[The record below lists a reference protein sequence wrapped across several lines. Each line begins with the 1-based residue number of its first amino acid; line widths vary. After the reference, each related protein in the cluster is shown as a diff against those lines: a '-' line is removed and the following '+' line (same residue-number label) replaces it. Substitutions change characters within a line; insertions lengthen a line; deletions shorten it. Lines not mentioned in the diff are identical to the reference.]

1 MKWLKGIGLLLIANI
16 LIMVT
21 LSITIP
27 IVINVILPMFGIDVR
42 GSVDLTSL
50 VWAAMFGFGG
60 AFISLAFSKQM
71 ARAMLDCQQITQP
84 RSHAEQV
91 VYGSVR
97 EIAQR
102 LTITMPEVWVYN
114 SPDPNAFATGPSK
127 NNSMVAV
134 STGLLENLKEDE
146 VKAVLAHEM
155 GHVYNGDMFAT
166 TVLAGLMN
174 TFVYYIA
181 MWVRRFFAERDQAA
195 LGFGLSLVLQIIVS
209 ILASIVISWF
219 SRRREFGADAFAAK
233 VYGKDSMIGAL
244 RAIDRWVNRA
254 QFQYS
259 TQDALATM
267 KISGNTGGF
276 MSLFSTHPP
285 LEVRIAALSDFN
297 PFLIKHDLG
306 AVLING
312 RAQDRTSPE
321 DIGLKGTLNVWIVDL
336 DFIPVLNVR
345 SHRPPVTSR
354 GMKISFQ
361 TSFQPTNIPKPFI
374 KQG

>member
-1 MKWLKGIGLLLIANI
+1 MKSMKGIGLLLIANI

-21 LSITIP
+21 ISITAP

-42 GSVDLTSL
+42 GSVDLSTL

-71 ARAMLDCQQITQP
+71 ARAMLNCQQITQP

-91 VYGSVR
+91 IYGSVQ

-102 LTITMPEVWVYN
+102 LHITMPEVWVYD

-134 STGLLENLKEDE
+134 STGLLQNLKEGE

-181 MWVRRFFAERDQAA
+181 MLVRRFFGERDQAM
-195 LGFGLSLVLQIIVS
+195 LGFGLSIVLQIVMS
-209 ILASIVISWF
+209 ILASVVISWF

-233 VYGKDSMIGAL
+233 VYGKDSMINAL
-244 RAIDRWVNRA
+244 KAIDRWVNRA
-254 QFQYS
+254 QFEYT

-267 KISGNTGGF
+267 KISGKSGGM

-285 LEVRIAALSDFN
+285 IEVRIAALEQ
-297 PFLIKHDLG
+297 L
-306 AVLING
+306 
-312 RAQDRTSPE
+312 
-321 DIGLKGTLNVWIVDL
+321 
-336 DFIPVLNVR
+336 PV
-345 SHRPPVTSR
+345 
-354 GMKISFQ
+354 
-361 TSFQPTNIPKPFI
+361 
-374 KQG
+374 

>member
-1 MKWLKGIGLLLIANI
+1 MKWLKGVGLLLIANI

-27 IVINVILPMFGIDVR
+27 IVINVILPMFGVDVR

-102 LTITMPEVWVYN
+102 LNITMPEVWVYN

-181 MWVRRFFAERDQAA
+181 MWVRRFFEERDQAA

-209 ILASIVISWF
+209 ILASVVISWF

-254 QFQYS
+254 QFEYS

-267 KISGNTGGF
+267 KISGNTSGF

-285 LEVRIAALSDFN
+285 LEVRIAALER
-297 PFLIKHDLG
+297 L
-306 AVLING
+306 
-312 RAQDRTSPE
+312 
-321 DIGLKGTLNVWIVDL
+321 
-336 DFIPVLNVR
+336 
-345 SHRPPVTSR
+345 
-354 GMKISFQ
+354 
-361 TSFQPTNIPKPFI
+361 
-374 KQG
+374 

>member
-1 MKWLKGIGLLLIANI
+1 MKWLKGVGLLLIANI

-27 IVINVILPMFGIDVR
+27 IVINVILPMFGVDVR

-91 VYGSVR
+91 VYGSVQ

-102 LTITMPEVWVYN
+102 LNITMPEVWVYN

-195 LGFGLSLVLQIIVS
+195 LGFGLSLVIQIIVS
-209 ILASIVISWF
+209 ILASVVISWF

-254 QFQYS
+254 QFEYS

-267 KISGNTGGF
+267 KISGNTSGF

-285 LEVRIAALSDFN
+285 LEVRIAALER
-297 PFLIKHDLG
+297 L
-306 AVLING
+306 
-312 RAQDRTSPE
+312 
-321 DIGLKGTLNVWIVDL
+321 
-336 DFIPVLNVR
+336 
-345 SHRPPVTSR
+345 
-354 GMKISFQ
+354 
-361 TSFQPTNIPKPFI
+361 
-374 KQG
+374 

>member
-1 MKWLKGIGLLLIANI
+1 MKWMKGMGLLLISNI
-16 LIMVT
+16 LIMLT
-21 LSITIP
+21 LSLTVP

-42 GSVDLTSL
+42 GSVDLSTL
-50 VWAAMFGFGG
+50 VWAGMFGFGG

-84 RSHAEQV
+84 RSRAEQMI
-91 VYGSVR
+91 YGSVQ

-102 LTITMPEVWVYN
+102 LNITMPEVWVYDA
-114 SPDPNAFATGPSK
+114 PDPNAFATGPSK

-134 STGLLENLKEDE
+134 STGLLQNLREDE

-195 LGFGLSLVLQIIVS
+195 LGFGLSFVIQIIVS

-219 SRRREFGADAFAAK
+219 SRQREYGADAFAAK
-233 VYGKDSMIGAL
+233 VYGKQSMISAL
-244 RAIDRWVNRA
+244 RAIDRWVTQT
-254 QFQYS
+254 QFQHS

-267 KISGNTGGF
+267 KISGQAGGV

-285 LEVRIAALSDFN
+285 IEARIAALEH
-297 PFLIKHDLG
+297 L
-306 AVLING
+306 
-312 RAQDRTSPE
+312 
-321 DIGLKGTLNVWIVDL
+321 
-336 DFIPVLNVR
+336 
-345 SHRPPVTSR
+345 
-354 GMKISFQ
+354 
-361 TSFQPTNIPKPFI
+361 
-374 KQG
+374 

>member
-1 MKWLKGIGLLLIANI
+1 MKWFKGIGLLLISNI

-21 LSITIP
+21 LSITVP

-71 ARAMLDCQQITQP
+71 ARAMLNCQQITQP
-84 RSHAEQV
+84 RSQAEQV
-91 VYGSVR
+91 IYGSVQ

-102 LTITMPEVWVYN
+102 LHITMPEVWVYD

-134 STGLLENLKEDE
+134 STGLLQNLKEDE

-181 MWVRRFFAERDQAA
+181 MWIRRFFAQRDQAA
-195 LGFGLSLVLQIIVS
+195 LGFGLSLVVQIIVS

-244 RAIDRWVNRA
+244 QAIDRWVNRS
-254 QFQYS
+254 QFEYS
-259 TQDALATM
+259 GQDALATM
-267 KISGNTGGF
+267 KISGKTGGF

-285 LEVRIAALSDFN
+285 IEVRIAALER
-297 PFLIKHDLG
+297 L
-306 AVLING
+306 
-312 RAQDRTSPE
+312 
-321 DIGLKGTLNVWIVDL
+321 
-336 DFIPVLNVR
+336 
-345 SHRPPVTSR
+345 
-354 GMKISFQ
+354 
-361 TSFQPTNIPKPFI
+361 
-374 KQG
+374 

>member
-1 MKWLKGIGLLLIANI
+1 MKWMKGIGLLLIANI

-21 LSITIP
+21 LSLTVP
-27 IVINVILPMFGIDVR
+27 ILINVILPMFGIDVR
-42 GSVDLTSL
+42 GSVDLSSL

-71 ARAMLDCQQITQP
+71 ARAMLNCQQIIQP
-84 RSHAEQV
+84 SSRAEQV
-91 VYGSVR
+91 VYGSVQ

-102 LTITMPEVWVYN
+102 LHITMPEVWVYD

-134 STGLLENLKEDE
+134 STGLLQNLKEDE

-181 MWVRRFFAERDQAA
+181 MWVQRFFAERDQAA
-195 LGFGLSLVLQIIVS
+195 LGFGLSLVLQIVVS

-219 SRRREFGADAFAAK
+219 SRHREFGADAFAAR

-254 QFQYS
+254 QFEYS

-267 KISGNTGGF
+267 KISGKTGGV
-276 MSLFSTHPP
+276 MSLFSTHPSIDA
-285 LEVRIAALSDFN
+285 RIAALEA
-297 PFLIKHDLG
+297 L
-306 AVLING
+306 
-312 RAQDRTSPE
+312 
-321 DIGLKGTLNVWIVDL
+321 
-336 DFIPVLNVR
+336 
-345 SHRPPVTSR
+345 
-354 GMKISFQ
+354 
-361 TSFQPTNIPKPFI
+361 
-374 KQG
+374 

>member
-1 MKWLKGIGLLLIANI
+1 MKWMKGMFLLLAANI

-21 LSITIP
+21 LSLTVP
-27 IVINVILPMFGIDVR
+27 LLINFILPMFGIDLR
-42 GSVDLTSL
+42 GSVDLSSL
-50 VWAAMFGFGG
+50 VWALVLGFGG

-84 RSHAEQV
+84 RSQAEHV
-91 VYGSVR
+91 IYGSVQ

-102 LTITMPEVWVYN
+102 LGITMPEVWVYD

-134 STGLLENLKEDE
+134 STGLLQNLKEDE

-195 LGFGLSLVLQIIVS
+195 LGFGLSIVLQIVVS

-219 SRRREFGADAFAAK
+219 SRHREYGADAFSAK
-233 VYGKDSMIGAL
+233 VYGKDSMISAL
-244 RAIDRWVNRA
+244 RAIDRWVSRA
-254 QFQYS
+254 QVEYS

-267 KISGNTGGF
+267 KISGKSSGF
-276 MSLFSTHPP
+276 MHLFATHPP
-285 LEVRIAALSDFN
+285 VEERIAALQR
-297 PFLIKHDLG
+297 L
-306 AVLING
+306 
-312 RAQDRTSPE
+312 
-321 DIGLKGTLNVWIVDL
+321 
-336 DFIPVLNVR
+336 
-345 SHRPPVTSR
+345 
-354 GMKISFQ
+354 
-361 TSFQPTNIPKPFI
+361 
-374 KQG
+374 

>member
-1 MKWLKGIGLLLIANI
+1 MKWMKGMGLLLISNI
-16 LIMVT
+16 LIMLT
-21 LSITIP
+21 LSLTVP

-42 GSVDLTSL
+42 GSVDLSTL
-50 VWAAMFGFGG
+50 VWAGMFGFGG

-84 RSHAEQV
+84 RSRAEQII
-91 VYGSVR
+91 YGAVQ

-102 LTITMPEVWVYN
+102 LHITMPEVWVYDA
-114 SPDPNAFATGPSK
+114 PDPNAFATGPSK

-134 STGLLENLKEDE
+134 STGLLQNLREDE

-195 LGFGLSLVLQIIVS
+195 LGFGLSFVLQIIVS

-219 SRRREFGADAFAAK
+219 SRQREYGADAFAAK
-233 VYGKDSMIGAL
+233 VYGKESMISAL
-244 RAIDRWVNRA
+244 RAIDRWVTQT
-254 QFQYS
+254 QFQHS

-267 KISGNTGGF
+267 KISGQAGGV
-276 MSLFSTHPP
+276 MSLFATHPP
-285 LEVRIAALSDFN
+285 IEARIAALEH
-297 PFLIKHDLG
+297 L
-306 AVLING
+306 
-312 RAQDRTSPE
+312 
-321 DIGLKGTLNVWIVDL
+321 
-336 DFIPVLNVR
+336 
-345 SHRPPVTSR
+345 
-354 GMKISFQ
+354 
-361 TSFQPTNIPKPFI
+361 
-374 KQG
+374 

>member
-1 MKWLKGIGLLLIANI
+1 MKWMKGMFLLLAANI

-21 LSITIP
+21 LSLTVP
-27 IVINVILPMFGIDVR
+27 LLINFILPMFGIDLR
-42 GSVDLTSL
+42 GSVDLSSL
-50 VWAAMFGFGG
+50 VWALVLGFGG

-84 RSHAEQV
+84 RSQAEHV
-91 VYGSVR
+91 IYGSVQ

-102 LTITMPEVWVYN
+102 LGITMPEVWIYD

-127 NNSMVAV
+127 NNSMVAI
-134 STGLLENLKEDE
+134 STGLLQNLKEDE

-195 LGFGLSLVLQIIVS
+195 LGFGLSIVLQIVVS

-219 SRRREFGADAFAAK
+219 SRHREYGADAFSAK
-233 VYGKDSMIGAL
+233 VYGKDSMISAL
-244 RAIDRWVNRA
+244 RAIDRWVSRA
-254 QFQYS
+254 QVEYS

-267 KISGNTGGF
+267 KISGKSSGF
-276 MSLFSTHPP
+276 MHLFATHPP
-285 LEVRIAALSDFN
+285 IEERIAALQR
-297 PFLIKHDLG
+297 L
-306 AVLING
+306 
-312 RAQDRTSPE
+312 
-321 DIGLKGTLNVWIVDL
+321 
-336 DFIPVLNVR
+336 
-345 SHRPPVTSR
+345 
-354 GMKISFQ
+354 
-361 TSFQPTNIPKPFI
+361 
-374 KQG
+374 

>member
-1 MKWLKGIGLLLIANI
+1 MKWMKGMGLLLISNI
-16 LIMVT
+16 LIMIT
-21 LSITIP
+21 LSLTVP

-42 GSVDLTSL
+42 GSVDLTTL
-50 VWAAMFGFGG
+50 VWAGMFGFGG

-71 ARAMLDCQQITQP
+71 ARAMLDCQRITQP
-84 RSHAEQV
+84 RSQAEHLI
-91 VYGSVR
+91 YGSVQ

-102 LTITMPEVWVYN
+102 LHITMPEVWVYN

-134 STGLLENLKEDE
+134 STGLLQNLREDE

-195 LGFGLSLVLQIIVS
+195 LGFGLSILVQIIVS

-233 VYGKDSMIGAL
+233 VYGKDSMIAAL
-244 RAIDRWVNRA
+244 RAIDRWVNRT
-254 QFQYS
+254 QFQYA

-267 KISGNTGGF
+267 KISGRSGGF

-285 LEVRIAALSDFN
+285 IEARIAALEQ
-297 PFLIKHDLG
+297 L
-306 AVLING
+306 
-312 RAQDRTSPE
+312 
-321 DIGLKGTLNVWIVDL
+321 
-336 DFIPVLNVR
+336 
-345 SHRPPVTSR
+345 
-354 GMKISFQ
+354 
-361 TSFQPTNIPKPFI
+361 
-374 KQG
+374 